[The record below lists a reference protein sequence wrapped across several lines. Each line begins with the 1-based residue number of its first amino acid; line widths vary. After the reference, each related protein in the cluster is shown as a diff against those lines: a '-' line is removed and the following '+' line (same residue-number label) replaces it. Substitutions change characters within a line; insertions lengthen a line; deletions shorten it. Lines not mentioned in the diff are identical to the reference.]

1 MKILLI
7 DDDQLELFIAL
18 KLLRME
24 HQAEGFKT
32 LPDALQW
39 AQANEF
45 DLLISDNYIS
55 STVRAEDV
63 LKAIT
68 EVKPKS
74 YKAVVLTNFMD
85 EPTLNRVKAAGF
97 DGVIEKPLTLDKLKA
112 AIS

>member
-1 MKILLI
+1 MKILII

-24 HQAEGFKT
+24 YQAEGFKT
-32 LPDALQW
+32 LSDTLQW
-39 AQANEF
+39 AQTNEF

-63 LKAIT
+63 LKAIM

-85 EPTLNRVKAAGF
+85 EPTLSRVKAAGF
-97 DGVIEKPLTLDKLKA
+97 DGVIEKPLTLEKLKA
-112 AIS
+112 ALS